1 MTREAWSCHS
11 RLENVP
17 CMWSWLKRTL
27 LIGENSLHFI
37 FQNELHFLLTKNDFA
52 GLAKVI
58 ERENVFENRPGIS
71 GRFENVFFGEGM
83 FFP

>member
-1 MTREAWSCHS
+1 MELS
-11 RLENVP
+11 
-17 CMWSWLKRTL
+17 LKVGKCSVHVEL
-27 LIGENSLHFI
+27 AKKDVILIGENSLHFI